1 MPLLCV
7 PGMVAAFLLRHTVS
21 YNCLYFSPVV
31 NPLSKFIYLIEGQ
44 KRKVA
49 YGWGGS
55 YLLFTPQIPTAGE
68 NHEVNPGFAHG

>member
-7 PGMVAAFLLRHTVS
+7 PGIVAAFLLGHTVS

-55 YLLFTPQIPTAGE
+55 YLLVHSSDTHSRRKSGGQSRFYTW
-68 NHEVNPGFAHG
+68 